1 MNGVGTPRC
10 NPTTGANCT
19 LAPKSSIP
27 REAQIDELWIVKD
40 AKKDPVLGAH
50 GTITCLH
57 VYLRLTL
64 INAAETL
71 ISSIMHARARSI
83 VLSHVQ
89 CSDSRKR

>member
-64 INAAETL
+64 INDCRNFDLKHHACTRALSRTL
-71 ISSIMHARARSI
+71 ACA
-83 VLSHVQ
+83 VQ
-89 CSDSRKR
+89 

>member
-1 MNGVGTPRC
+1 MDSNFYCSHLHWNWKMNGVGTPRC

-50 GTITCLH
+50 GTITCL
-57 VYLRLTL
+57 LKTNL
-64 INAAETL
+64 N
-71 ISSIMHARARSI
+71 
-83 VLSHVQ
+83 
-89 CSDSRKR
+89 K